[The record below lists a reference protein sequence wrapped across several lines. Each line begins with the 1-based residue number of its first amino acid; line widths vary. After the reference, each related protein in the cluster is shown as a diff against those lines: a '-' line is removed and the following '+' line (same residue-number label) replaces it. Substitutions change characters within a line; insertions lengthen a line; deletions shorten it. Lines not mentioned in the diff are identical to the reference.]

1 LGTELIAQITPAELA
16 AWRTDAARPA
26 PVIVDVRE
34 PWEFEHCRIEG
45 SVPIPLGQIPA
56 RMGELPADAD
66 LVLVCHHG
74 GRSQQ
79 AAMWLERNG
88 RGNLH
93 NLRGG
98 VEAWALEVDPAM
110 PRY

>member
-1 LGTELIAQITPAELA
+1 MITELIPQIAPADLA
-16 AWRTDAARPA
+16 SWRADAARPA
-26 PVIVDVRE
+26 PLLVDVRE
-34 PWEFEHCRIEG
+34 PWEFERGCIEG
-45 SVPIPLGQIPA
+45 SLPVPLAQLPA
-56 RMGELPADAD
+56 RRAELPADRE

-74 GRSQQ
+74 NRSQQ
-79 AAMWLERNG
+79 AAMWLAQCG
-88 RGNLH
+88 FTKVH

>member
-1 LGTELIAQITPAELA
+1 MIAQISPAELA
-16 AWRTDAARPA
+16 AWRADASRPP

-34 PWEFEHCRIEG
+34 PVELEICRIEG
-45 SVPIPLGQIPA
+45 SVAIPLGQIPA
-56 RMGELPADAD
+56 RAGELPADVD

-79 AAMWLERNG
+79 AATWLERNG
-88 RGNLH
+88 RANVH

-98 VEAWALEVDPAM
+98 VEAWALDVDPAM

>member
-1 LGTELIAQITPAELA
+1 MGTELIAQITPAELA

-34 PWEFEHCRIEG
+34 SWEFEHCRIEG

-56 RMGELPADAD
+56 RVGELPADAD
-66 LVLVCHHG
+66 LVLVYHHG

-88 RGNLH
+88 RANVH

-98 VEAWALEVDPAM
+98 VEAWALEVDPAV

>member
-1 LGTELIAQITPAELA
+1 MIGQLAPAELA
-16 AWRTDAARPA
+16 SWRADPARPA

-34 PWEFEHCRIEG
+34 PWELEICRIEG
-45 SVPIPLGQIPA
+45 SMAIPLGQLET
-56 RMGELPADAD
+56 RHGELPADRE

-74 GRSQQ
+74 NRSQH
-79 AAMWLERNG
+79 AAQWLVRNG
-88 RGNLH
+88 HANVY

-98 VEAWALEVDPAM
+98 VEAWSLEVEPAM

>member
-1 LGTELIAQITPAELA
+1 MAQIAPAELA
-16 AWRTDAARPA
+16 AWRADTSRSAPA
-26 PVIVDVRE
+26 VVDVRE
-34 PWEFEHCRIEG
+34 TWEYALCSIEG
-45 SVPIPLGQIPA
+45 SLSVPLGQLPA
-56 RMGELPADAD
+56 RLGELPAERD

-74 GRSQQ
+74 GRSQN
-79 AAMWLERNG
+79 AAMWLAQNG
-88 RGNLH
+88 FPSVH

>member
-1 LGTELIAQITPAELA
+1 MIKQIASVDLA
-16 AWRTDAARPA
+16 SWRADPARPA
-26 PVIVDVRE
+26 PVVIDVRE
-34 PWEFEHCRIEG
+34 PWEFERCRIEG
-45 SVPIPLGQIPA
+45 SLSVPLAQLPA
-56 RMGELPADAD
+56 RHAMLPADRD

-74 GRSQQ
+74 ARSQH
-79 AAMWLERNG
+79 AALWLAQNG
-88 RGNLH
+88 FANLH